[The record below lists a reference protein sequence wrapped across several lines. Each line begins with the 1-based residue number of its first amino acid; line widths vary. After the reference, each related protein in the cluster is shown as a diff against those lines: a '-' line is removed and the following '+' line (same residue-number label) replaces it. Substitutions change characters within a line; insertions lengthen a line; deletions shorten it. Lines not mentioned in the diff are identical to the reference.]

1 MVHFYSF
8 NINMTHMKS
17 HILHALKLTLCCIA
31 LLAVLYPLA
40 MLGIGK
46 IAAPNGGKGETVVAN
61 GRTVGYVRVG
71 QNFDED
77 RYFWSRPSAVG
88 YNAAGS
94 GGSNK
99 GPSNPDYLA
108 TVQAR
113 LDTFLVHHPGVRA
126 DQVPAELVTASGS
139 GLDPH
144 LSPQGALVQV
154 TRIANARGLA
164 EDRVRALVN
173 AQTDGPLLGLFGT
186 STVNVLELNR
196 ALDKLKN

>member
-1 MVHFYSF
+1 MKL
-8 NINMTHMKS
+8 NIFP
-17 HILHALKLTLCCIA
+17 ALKLTLCCIL

-40 MLGIGK
+40 MLGLGK
-46 IAAPNGGKGETVVAN
+46 IIAPESGRGETVEAN
-61 GRTVGYVRVG
+61 GRTVGYARIG
-71 QNFDED
+71 QNFDDD

-94 GGSNK
+94 AGSNK

-113 LDTFLVHHPGVRA
+113 LDTFLVHNPGVRA
-126 DQVPAELVTASGS
+126 NQVPSELVTASGS

-154 TRIANARGLA
+154 ARIARVRGLP
-164 EDRVRALVN
+164 EDRVRQLVTEH
-173 AQTDGPLLGLFGT
+173 TDGPLLGLFGT
-186 STVNVLELNR
+186 STINVLELNL
-196 ALDKLKN
+196 ALDQLKN

>member
-1 MVHFYSF
+1 
-8 NINMTHMKS
+8 MKS
-17 HILHALKLTLCCIA
+17 HILNALKLTLCCIVF
-31 LLAVLYPLA
+31 LAVLYPLA
-40 MLGIGK
+40 MLGVGK
-46 IAAPNGGKGETVVAN
+46 VVAPNGGKGETVEVN
-61 GRTVGYVRVG
+61 GRVVGYHRVG

-99 GPSNPDYLA
+99 GPGNPDYLA

-113 LDTFLVHHPGVRA
+113 LDTFLVHHPGIRA
-126 DQVPAELVTASGS
+126 NQVPAELLTASGS

-154 TRIANARGLA
+154 ARIAKVRGFSEEQL
-164 EDRVRALVN
+164 RQLVN
-173 AQTDGPLLGLFGT
+173 EHTQGPLLGLFGT
-186 STVNVLELNR
+186 STVNVLELNL
-196 ALDKLKN
+196 ALDQLRNE

>member
-1 MVHFYSF
+1 
-8 NINMTHMKS
+8 MKS
-17 HILHALKLTLCCIA
+17 NIFQALMLTLCCVL

-40 MLGIGK
+40 MLGVGK
-46 IAAPNGGKGETVVAN
+46 AVAPNGGKGETVEAN
-61 GRTVGYVRVG
+61 GRVIGYQRVG

-94 GGSNK
+94 AGSNK

-113 LDTFLVHHPGVRA
+113 LDTFLVHNPGVRA
-126 DQVPAELVTASGS
+126 NQVPAELVTASGS

-154 TRIANARGLA
+154 ARIAKLRGLS
-164 EDRVRALVN
+164 EERLRQLVN
-173 AQTDGPLLGLFGT
+173 EHTDGPLLGLFGT
-186 STVNVLELNR
+186 STVNVLELNL
-196 ALDKLKN
+196 ALDQLKK

>member
-1 MVHFYSF
+1 
-8 NINMTHMKS
+8 MKS
-17 HILHALKLTLCCIA
+17 HILNALKLTLCCIA
-31 LLAVLYPLA
+31 LLAILYPLA

-46 IAAPNGGKGETVVAN
+46 AVAPNGGKGETVESN
-61 GRTVGYVRVG
+61 GRVVGYHRVG

-94 GGSNK
+94 AGSNK

-113 LDTFLVHHPGVRA
+113 LDTFLVHNPGIRA
-126 DQVPAELVTASGS
+126 NQVPTELVTASGS

-154 TRIANARGLA
+154 ARIAKLRGFSEEQL
-164 EDRVRALVN
+164 RQLVN
-173 AQTDGPLLGLFGT
+173 EHTDGPLLGLFGT
-186 STVNVLELNR
+186 STVNVLKLNL
-196 ALDKLKN
+196 ALDALKN